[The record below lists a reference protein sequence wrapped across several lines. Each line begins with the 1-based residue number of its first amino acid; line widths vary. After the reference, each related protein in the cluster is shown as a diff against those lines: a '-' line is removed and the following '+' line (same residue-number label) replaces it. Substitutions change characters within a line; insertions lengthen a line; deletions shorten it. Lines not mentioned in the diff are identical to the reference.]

1 MSVFLPLRKHSKDF
15 CMTSKY
21 PPCFS
26 FVEAFSLILVSEL
39 GDKTFFVAGLFAM
52 KTNK

>member
-1 MSVFLPLRKHSKDF
+1 LNDLPNTLGGFR
-15 CMTSKY
+15 
-21 PPCFS
+21 